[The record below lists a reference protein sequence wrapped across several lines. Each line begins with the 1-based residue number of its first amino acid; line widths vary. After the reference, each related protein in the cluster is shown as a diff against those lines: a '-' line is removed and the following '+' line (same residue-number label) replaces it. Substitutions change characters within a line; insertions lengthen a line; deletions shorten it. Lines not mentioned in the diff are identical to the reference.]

1 MRKMR
6 NKQIFWVFSVW
17 ASSDRPRAAS
27 YSGVVN
33 AHITKC
39 AVQGGSSGIV
49 ALGTRYSTIS
59 ATWSCL
65 WPFDLGGRAS
75 SCCTDP
81 LTTHTLLYFVKTNLN
96 ISLILCQHKWEHL
109 SYTLSTQTSLLYFVK
124 TNLNISLKL
133 CQHKHISYTLSKQM
147 GISLLYY
154 KTNLNNVQWHI
165 SYTLSTQTYLLY
177 LSKTTQICK
186 SHCGGSIRTLKV

>member
-1 MRKMR
+1 MDSKVQRLSYQTSTPKKR
-6 NKQIFWVFSVW
+6 LQKNAKNAKQTNILGFSVW

-27 YSGVVN
+27 YSGVVA

-96 ISLILCQHKWEHL
+96 ISL
-109 SYTLSTQTSLLYFVK
+109 
-124 TNLNISLKL
+124 KL
-133 CQHKHISYTLSKQM
+133 CQHKHKPFFS
-147 GISLLYY
+147 SLRNH
-154 KTNLNNVQWHI
+154 T
-165 SYTLSTQTYLLY
+165 
-177 LSKTTQICK
+177 
-186 SHCGGSIRTLKV
+186 